1 MIRIYHAPRTRSVR
15 VIWLCEELNIP
26 YEVVTI
32 DFSREYRASDEW
44 RAMHP
49 QGKVPVMEDGDI
61 TIFESCAM
69 IQYLLDRY
77 GDGRLQPEAGTEAA
91 AHYQQWCWFAES
103 SFARPLGDMIHHSRL
118 RPAHERIPGV
128 VEDAR
133 LRAEPC
139 LAATDQHLVDRD
151 YLVGDTFSGA
161 DIIMA
166 WTLSLAKMLELFDEE
181 SAPNAWRYL
190 ASIETRPAY
199 QTALQA

>member
-15 VIWLCEELNIP
+15 VIWLCEELGIP

-69 IQYLLDRY
+69 MQYLLDRY
-77 GDGRLQPEAGTEAA
+77 GDGRLQPKAGSEAA

-118 RPAHERIPGV
+118 RPEHERIPGV

-139 LAATDQHLVDRD
+139 LAATDQHLVNRD
-151 YLVGDTFSGA
+151 YLLGDTFSGA

-166 WTLSLAKMLELFDEE
+166 WTLFLAKMLELFDEE

-190 ASIETRPAY
+190 ANLEARPAY
-199 QTALQA
+199 QSALQA

>member
-166 WTLSLAKMLELFDEE
+166 WTLFLAKMLELFDEE

-190 ASIETRPAY
+190 ANLEARPAY
-199 QTALQA
+199 QSALQA

>member
-1 MIRIYHAPRTRSVR
+1 MIRIYHAPNTRSMR
-15 VIWLCEELNIP
+15 VIWLCEEVAIP

-32 DFSREYRASDEW
+32 DFSRDYRASDEW

-49 QGKVPVMEDGDI
+49 QGKVPVMQDGDI

-69 IQYLLDRY
+69 VQYLLDRY
-77 GDGRLQPEAGTEAA
+77 GNGRLQPLAGTEGA

-118 RPAHERIPGV
+118 RPEPERIPGV

-139 LAATDQHLVDRD
+139 LAATDQHLTERD
-151 YLVGDTFSGA
+151 YLVGDAFSGA

-166 WTLSLAKMLELFDEE
+166 WTLYLAKVLDVLTEA

-190 ASIETRPAY
+190 ANLEDRPAY
-199 QTALQA
+199 QNALKA

>member
-15 VIWLCEELNIP
+15 VLWLCEELNIP

-77 GDGRLQPEAGTEAA
+77 GDGRLQPAGTEAA

-166 WTLSLAKMLELFDEE
+166 WTLFLAKMLELFDEE

-190 ASIETRPAY
+190 ANIETRPAY

>member
-1 MIRIYHAPRTRSVR
+1 MR
-15 VIWLCEELNIP
+15 VIWLCEEVAIP

-32 DFSREYRASDEW
+32 DFSRDYRASDEW

-49 QGKVPVMEDGDI
+49 QGKVPVMQDGDI

-69 IQYLLDRY
+69 VQYLLDRY
-77 GDGRLQPEAGTEAA
+77 GDGRLQPLAGTEGA

-118 RPAHERIPGV
+118 RPEPERIPGV

-139 LAATDQHLVDRD
+139 LAATDRHLTERD
-151 YLVGDTFSGA
+151 YLVGDAFSGA

-166 WTLSLAKMLELFDEE
+166 WTLYLAKVLEVLTEA

-190 ASIETRPAY
+190 ASLEARPGY
-199 QTALQA
+199 QTALKA

>member
-1 MIRIYHAPRTRSVR
+1 MIRVYHAPRTRSVR
-15 VIWLCEELNIP
+15 VIWLCEELGIP

-32 DFSREYRASDEW
+32 DFSREFRASDEW

-77 GDGRLQPEAGTEAA
+77 GDGRLQPEAGSEAA

-118 RPAHERIPGV
+118 RPEHERIPGV

-139 LAATDQHLVDRD
+139 LAATDQHLVNRD

-166 WTLSLAKMLELFDEE
+166 WTLFLAKMLELFDEE

-190 ASIETRPAY
+190 ANLEARPAY
-199 QTALQA
+199 QSALQA

>member
-15 VIWLCEELNIP
+15 VIWLCEELAIP

-77 GDGRLQPEAGTEAA
+77 GDGRLQPEAGSEAA

-118 RPAHERIPGV
+118 RPEHERIPGV

-151 YLVGDTFSGA
+151 YLVGDSFSGA

-166 WTLSLAKMLELFDEE
+166 WTLFLAKMLELFDEE

-190 ASIETRPAY
+190 ANLEARPAY
-199 QTALQA
+199 QSALQA

>member
-1 MIRIYHAPRTRSVR
+1 MIRIYHAPNTRSMR
-15 VIWLCEELNIP
+15 VIWLCEEVAIP

-32 DFSREYRASDEW
+32 DFSRDYRASDEW

-49 QGKVPVMEDGDI
+49 QGKVPVMQDGDI

-69 IQYLLDRY
+69 VQYLLDRY
-77 GDGRLQPEAGTEAA
+77 GNGRLQPLAGTERA

-118 RPAHERIPGV
+118 RPEPERIPGV

-133 LRAEPC
+133 LRAAPC
-139 LAATDQHLVDRD
+139 LAATDRHLTERD
-151 YLVGDTFSGA
+151 YLVGDAFSGA

-166 WTLSLAKMLELFDEE
+166 WTLYLAKVLEVLTEA

-190 ASIETRPAY
+190 ANLEARPGY
-199 QTALQA
+199 QSALKA

>member
-166 WTLSLAKMLELFDEE
+166 WTLFLAKMLELFDEE

-190 ASIETRPAY
+190 ANIETRPAY

>member
-15 VIWLCEELNIP
+15 VIWLCEELGIP

-32 DFSREYRASDEW
+32 DFSREFRASDEW

-77 GDGRLQPEAGTEAA
+77 GDGRLQPEAGSEAA

-118 RPAHERIPGV
+118 RPEHERIPGV

-139 LAATDQHLVDRD
+139 LAATDQHLVNRD

-166 WTLSLAKMLELFDEE
+166 WTLFLAKMLELFDEE

-190 ASIETRPAY
+190 ANLEARPAY
-199 QTALQA
+199 QSALQA